1 MALEVYEK
9 YNGYK
14 NEMGTYELKT
24 YIYIEIINNFQ

>member
-9 YNGYK
+9 YNNYK

-24 YIYIEIINNFQ
+24 YVEIINNLE